1 MTQVTQ
7 FFQFIVLGIVL
18 MGVGYSVGGL
28 VLPSAKNG
36 ALVCVSGETGNQL
49 CKNLIRLDR

>member
-1 MTQVTQ
+1 MMQVTQ